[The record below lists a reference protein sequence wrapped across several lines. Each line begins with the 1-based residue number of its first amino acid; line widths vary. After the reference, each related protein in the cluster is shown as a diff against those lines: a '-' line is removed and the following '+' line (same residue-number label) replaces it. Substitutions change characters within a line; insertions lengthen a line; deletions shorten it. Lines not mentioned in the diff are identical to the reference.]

1 MTSTDID
8 VAPAP
13 AAAPVADPEALIERM
28 FAAGLAAMDLIAV
41 YLGDRLGLYRLLAE
55 APRTAGELA
64 AAAGADERY
73 LREWL
78 EQQAVTAILTVD
90 DPDAD
95 PADRRFH
102 LPAGYHPSF
111 LDPDSPLHL
120 APPMARAMVAVTRQA
135 PALLRAFRTGEGVAY
150 EAYGPDMREAI
161 EAFNRPAFVNLLC
174 DAWLPAMPDIDAR
187 LRTPGARVAELACG
201 SGRAAIALA
210 LGYPGLRIDGFD
222 LDEASVDRA
231 RASAAEAGVDD
242 RVTFAVRDASSDA
255 GGGGYDLVCV
265 FEALHDMARPVE
277 ALTAA
282 RALAAPD
289 GHVLVVDERTG
300 ERFTAPG
307 DDLERFFYGSSVAFC
322 LPTARTERPSA
333 ATGTV
338 MRPSTL
344 ATYARDAGFARVEE
358 APIDYPFWRFYR
370 LHAA

>member
-55 APRTAGELA
+55 APRTARELA

-187 LRTPGARVAELACG
+187 LRTPGVRVAELACG
-201 SGRAAIALA
+201 IGPGGDRA
-210 LGYPGLRIDGFD
+210 GPGLPGP
-222 LDEASVDRA
+222 ADR
-231 RASAAEAGVDD
+231 RLRPGRGVGRPRPRQRAEAGVDD

-255 GGGGYDLVCV
+255 GGGGYDLV
-265 FEALHDMARPVE
+265 ASSRRSTTWPAPWRRSPPPGRSPPP
-277 ALTAA
+277 TATSWWSTSA
-282 RALAAPD
+282 PASASPPRATTWSASS
-289 GHVLVVDERTG
+289 
-300 ERFTAPG
+300 TAPA
-307 DDLERFFYGSSVAFC
+307 S
-322 LPTARTERPSA
+322 PSA
-333 ATGTV
+333 CPPPARSGPPP
-338 MRPSTL
+338 RPG
-344 ATYARDAGFARVEE
+344 R
-358 APIDYPFWRFYR
+358 
-370 LHAA
+370 

>member
-8 VAPAP
+8 AAPATAP
-13 AAAPVADPEALIERM
+13 AADPEALLERI
-28 FAAGLAAMDLIAV
+28 FTAGLAAMDLIAV

-55 APRTAGELA
+55 APRTAAELA

-78 EQQAVTAILTVD
+78 EQQAVTGILAVD
-90 DPDAD
+90 DPDAG
-95 PADRRFH
+95 PAERRFQ
-102 LPAGYHPSF
+102 LPAGHHAGF
-111 LDPDSPLHL
+111 LDPDSPFHL
-120 APPMARAMVAVTRQA
+120 APPMARAVVAVSRQM
-135 PALLRAFRTGEGVAY
+135 PALLRAFRSGEGVPY

-174 DAWLPAMPDIDAR
+174 AEWLPAMPDIDDR
-187 LRTPGARVAELACG
+187 LRAPGARVAELACG

-210 LGYPGLRIDGFD
+210 LGYPGLRVDGFD
-222 LDEASVDRA
+222 LDEASIDRA
-231 RASAAEAGVDD
+231 RANAAEAGVGD
-242 RVTFAVRDASSDA
+242 RVSFAVRDASTSPS
-255 GGGGYDLVCV
+255 GGGYDLVCV

-277 ALTAA
+277 ALAAA

-289 GHVLVVDERTG
+289 GHVLVVDERAG

-307 DDLERFFYGSSVAFC
+307 DDLERFLYGSSVAFC

-344 ATYARDAGFARVEE
+344 AAYARDAGFARVEE
-358 APIDYPFWRFYR
+358 APIDYPFWRFHR